1 MVQTL
6 NKWGNSLGLRI
17 PKSLAREN
25 NLVVGDEIQ
34 LVSSNEGILIKPKK
48 KDMTAQE
55 LLDSIQDDYKMEDL
69 IPGIVGSEEW

>member
-25 NLVVGDEIQ
+25 NLEVGDEIQ

-55 LLDSIQDDYKMEDL
+55 LLDSIPDDYKMEDL

>member
-25 NLVVGDEIQ
+25 NLEVGDEIQ